1 MKRFDIITEADAR
14 LLPPGSTIELAKGG
28 HVTPLAADTLRDL
41 RITLVRADGLDD
53 DIAGPG
59 GGSGTGGSGGALVPV
74 ADIKSIAVGS
84 DHTGIALRKTLVGYL
99 RGQGLAVREIGPG
112 AASEAADY
120 PDIAADVARP
130 VARSEVDAGIV
141 IDGAGIGSAIAANK
155 IAGIRAAMCTTPTLA
170 RYAREH
176 NGANVLTLGATLLT
190 TDEAIAIVDIW
201 RHTPMTEPR
210 YMRRLAKIRRLEG
223 AGGRVGPDT

>member
-28 HVTPLAADTLRDL
+28 HVTPLAQDTLRDL
-41 RITLVRADGLDD
+41 RITVVRADGLDD
-53 DIAGPG
+53 DIDAVRAAGAG
-59 GGSGTGGSGGALVPV
+59 GTGSGAASLAPV
-74 ADIKSIAVGS
+74 AEIKSIAVGS

-99 RGQGLAVREIGPG
+99 RGQGLAVREIGP
-112 AASEAADY
+112 AAPSESADY
-120 PDIAADVARP
+120 PDVAAEVARP

-170 RYAREH
+170 RYSREH
-176 NGANVLTLGATLLT
+176 NGANVLTLGATLLS

-201 RHTPMTEPR
+201 RRTPMTEPR

-223 AGGRVGPDT
+223 GR

>member
-1 MKRFDIITEADAR
+1 
-14 LLPPGSTIELAKGG
+14 
-28 HVTPLAADTLRDL
+28 
-41 RITLVRADGLDD
+41 
-53 DIAGPG
+53 
-59 GGSGTGGSGGALVPV
+59 
-74 ADIKSIAVGS
+74 VGS

-112 AASEAADY
+112 AASESADY

-141 IDGAGIGSAIAANK
+141 IDGAGLGSAIAANK

-190 TDEAIAIVDIW
+190 TDEAVAIVDMW
-201 RHTPMTEPR
+201 RGTPMTEPR
-210 YMRRLAKIRRLEG
+210 YVRRLAKIRRLEG
-223 AGGRVGPDT
+223 GR

>member
-14 LLPPGSTIELAKGG
+14 LLPRGATVELARGG
-28 HVTPLAADTLRDL
+28 HITPLAADTLRDL
-41 RITLVRADGLDD
+41 RITVVRADGLDED
-53 DIAGPG
+53 LGGPG
-59 GGSGTGGSGGALVPV
+59 GGVGASSGGGASLAPV

-112 AASEAADY
+112 AASESADY

-141 IDGAGIGSAIAANK
+141 IDGAGLGSAIAANK

-176 NGANVLTLGATLLT
+176 NGANVLTLGATLLS

-201 RHTPMTEPR
+201 RNTPMTEPR

-223 AGGRVGPDT
+223 AGGR

>member
-14 LLPPGSTIELAKGG
+14 LLPPGSTIELARGG

-41 RITLVRADGLDD
+41 RITVVRADGLDD
-53 DIAGPG
+53 GVGGSEG
-59 GGSGTGGSGGALVPV
+59 GGASLAPV

-112 AASEAADY
+112 AASESADY
-120 PDIAADVARP
+120 PDVAADVARP
-130 VARSEVDAGIV
+130 VARSEVDAGVV

-201 RHTPMTEPR
+201 RRTPMTEPR

-223 AGGRVGPDT
+223 AGGR

>member
-14 LLPPGSTIELAKGG
+14 LLPPGSTIELARGG

-41 RITLVRADGLDD
+41 RITVVRADGLDD

-59 GGSGTGGSGGALVPV
+59 AGSGAGGGGASLAPV

-84 DHTGIALRKTLVGYL
+84 DHTGIALRKTLVAYL

-112 AASEAADY
+112 AASEAVDY

-141 IDGAGIGSAIAANK
+141 IDGAGLGSAIAANK
-155 IAGIRAAMCTTPTLA
+155 IAGVRAAMCTTPTLA

-201 RHTPMTEPR
+201 RRTPMTEPR

-223 AGGRVGPDT
+223 AGGR

>member
-14 LLPPGSTIELAKGG
+14 LLPRGATVELARGG
-28 HVTPLAADTLRDL
+28 HITPLAADTLRDL
-41 RITLVRADGLDD
+41 RVTVVRADGLDD
-53 DIAGPG
+53 DLGGPG
-59 GGSGTGGSGGALVPV
+59 GIGASAGAGGGGGASLAPV

-112 AASEAADY
+112 AASEPADY

-141 IDGAGIGSAIAANK
+141 IDGAGLGSAIAANK

-176 NGANVLTLGATLLT
+176 NGANVLTLGATLLS

-201 RHTPMTEPR
+201 RRTPMTEPR
-210 YMRRLAKIRRLEG
+210 YMRRLAKIRRLE
-223 AGGRVGPDT
+223 AGRTSS

>member
-28 HVTPLAADTLRDL
+28 HVTPLAQDTLRDL
-41 RITLVRADGLDD
+41 RITVVRADGLDD
-53 DIAGPG
+53 GFG
-59 GGSGTGGSGGALVPV
+59 GGAGGAGAGGGGAASLAPV
-74 ADIKSIAVGS
+74 AEIKSIAVGS

-99 RGQGLAVREIGPG
+99 RGQGLAVREIGPA
-112 AASEAADY
+112 AASESADY

-141 IDGAGIGSAIAANK
+141 IDSAGIGSAIAANK
-155 IAGIRAAMCTTPTLA
+155 IAGVRAAMCTTPTLA

-190 TDEAIAIVDIW
+190 TDEAITIVDTW
-201 RHTPMTEPR
+201 RGTPMTEPR
-210 YMRRLAKIRRLEG
+210 YVRRLAKIRRLEG
-223 AGGRVGPDT
+223 GR

>member
-14 LLPPGSTIELAKGG
+14 LLPPGSTIELARGG
-28 HVTPLAADTLRDL
+28 HVTPLAADTLREL
-41 RITLVRADGLDD
+41 RITVVRADGLDD
-53 DIAGPG
+53 DIGGPG
-59 GGSGTGGSGGALVPV
+59 GGGAGAGGGSSLAPV

-112 AASEAADY
+112 AASESADY
-120 PDIAADVARP
+120 PDIAADVARL
-130 VARSEVDAGIV
+130 VARSEVDAGIA

-201 RHTPMTEPR
+201 RRTPMTEPR
-210 YMRRLAKIRRLEG
+210 YVRRLAKIRRLE
-223 AGGRVGPDT
+223 AGR